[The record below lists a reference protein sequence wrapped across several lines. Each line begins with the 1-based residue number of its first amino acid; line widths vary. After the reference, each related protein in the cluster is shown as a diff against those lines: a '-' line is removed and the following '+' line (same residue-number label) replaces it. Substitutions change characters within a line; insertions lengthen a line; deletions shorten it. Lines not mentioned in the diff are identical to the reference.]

1 MRIKKKVSLME
12 AFNRVR
18 EKPGLLLC
26 LATERQITVT
36 QFIFIVMSAVLASHG
51 KIFASFWFFVAGMA
65 VDTLLDYLHVRLHKK
80 DAEENAKEM
89 KEALKKYADELRKSK
104 EAMDKQFK
112 EIMERHKANKAA
124 RLNPEGVGANNDS
137 NNKAETEQ

>member
-1 MRIKKKVSLME
+1 MRVKKKMSLQETLDVLRKEPKLMLCILT
-12 AFNRVR
+12 NRS
-18 EKPGLLLC
+18 
-26 LATERQITVT
+26 ITLPM
-36 QFIFIVMSAVLASHG
+36 FIFSIMSGTLASHG
-51 KIFASFWFFVAGMA
+51 QVMASFWFFVAGMA

-89 KEALKKYADELRKSK
+89 KEALKKYADELMKSK